1 MFETT
6 KLGGDKQPKWSST
19 NNRNIQYGHWLKDVE
34 GKIWPETHGFQIQ
47 LGSKPPKP
55 MGTLE
60 FNQPI
65 CLRCVDYEGVIHN
78 FDDLSSVS
86 FLQNAINCAGM
97 VVNAHFQT
105 NPNIKL
111 MLKYLFNIQ
120 CNHMCWWWYPN
131 VSPGLMVN
139 LTILDRTIVIYAI
152 SSFIGS
158 VLREMLQESPIRN
171 VHLPIQ
177 FHQGTLGEV
186 HHPLDDPFPWQT
198 QPPLS
203 IVQKCLVTLW

>member
-34 GKIWPETHGFQIQ
+34 GKFWPETHGFQIQ

-65 CLRCVDYEGVIHN
+65 CLRCVDYEGVN

-111 MLKYLFNIQ
+111 MLKYIFNIQ
-120 CNHMCWWWYPN
+120 CNHMCIYIHIYIYT
-131 VSPGLMVN
+131 L
-139 LTILDRTIVIYAI
+139 IVDGDIP
-152 SSFIGS
+152 
-158 VLREMLQESPIRN
+158 M
-171 VHLPIQ
+171 
-177 FHQGTLGEV
+177 FHQAWWLTS
-186 HHPLDDPFPWQT
+186 PFWAEP
-198 QPPLS
+198 
-203 IVQKCLVTLW
+203 